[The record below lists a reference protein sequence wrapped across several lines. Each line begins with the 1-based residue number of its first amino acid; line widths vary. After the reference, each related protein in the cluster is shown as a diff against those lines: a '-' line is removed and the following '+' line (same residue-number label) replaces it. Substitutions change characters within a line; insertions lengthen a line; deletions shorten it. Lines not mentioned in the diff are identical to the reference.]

1 MREDWIELPFGE
13 VTVNFDGQRKPL
25 SRIYRENFKGIY
37 PYYGA
42 CEIIDYVKDFL
53 FDGDYILIGEDGA
66 NLLSRSKPLSFIAS
80 GKFWVN
86 NHAHVVKPISS
97 INLKFINLQFNSI
110 QINDFVTGTAQPK
123 LNQNNLN
130 KIPIIIAPLPE
141 QRAIVAK
148 IEQLFSELDNGIA
161 SFKTAQTQLEI
172 YRQSVLKKAF
182 EGESTTFLIKEL
194 GSIGKWSGGGTPSK
208 NNIDFWENGNI
219 LWVSPKDMKTKIIN
233 DTIDKIT
240 ENSIKK
246 SSAKWIDKHSI
257 LIVVRSGIIRRTLPI
272 AIAGR
277 RLTVNQ
283 DMQCI
288 TPDTNLISEFLY
300 WYLISEEKNIRQKC
314 AKTGTTVDNIN
325 VSLLKKYPVP
335 FFSIEE
341 QKQIVQ
347 EIESRL
353 SVCDKLAETI
363 KAELDKAEA
372 LRQSILKKAFEGRLL
387 TDAELAACRQE
398 PDWES
403 ADKLLARIKEGKKT

>member
-1 MREDWIELPFGE
+1 MREDWIEFGE

-372 LRQSILKKAFEGRLL
+372 LRQ
-387 TDAELAACRQE
+387 T
-398 PDWES
+398 
-403 ADKLLARIKEGKKT
+403 